1 VIIAAEPSAHWDRVF
16 ALLSDGEW
24 HTEKELAMITRYPRY
39 WIHEVSESGYLLER
53 DASGRMRL
61 LTAGLDH

>member
-1 VIIAAEPSAHWDRVF
+1 
-16 ALLSDGEW
+16 LSDGEW
-24 HTEKELAMITRYPRY
+24 HTEKELATITRYPRY